1 MDTAV
6 LNNLASQIESLP
18 PDEQLWLLR
27 RIARSLRRPATT
39 SKGAWDQSLVAMSG
53 DPDIQREI
61 REIAEEFLA
70 TETDGLEG

>member
-27 RIARSLRRPATT
+27 RIARSLRQPATT
-39 SKGAWDQSLVAMSG
+39 SKGAWDQSLVAM
-53 DPDIQREI
+53 R
-61 REIAEEFLA
+61 AFW
-70 TETDGLEG
+70 